1 MSPPHLWTHHLSLPK
16 DSALAVTQSASC
28 TIRSSWVLGPSIQQ
42 AGPLGRLP
50 SWLHGP
56 LTFLLLLSA
65 PPHTLPEPLSIFVV
79 SGYSPSAFYLAHP
92 SLALS
97 PHGWTLLSSGV
108 QATRPV
114 HPRRSTA
121 PFAICFSGEP
131 TAGSIM
137 LDTLSCLG
145 SSDVAFSGFCCYAQR
160 SVSSTCRVNI
170 GDVAQDSASLSPR
183 PAPVGQPAL

>member
-1 MSPPHLWTHHLSLPK
+1 MYKTGVHPFRNLP
-16 DSALAVTQSASC
+16 
-28 TIRSSWVLGPSIQQ
+28 VLY
-42 AGPLGRLP
+42 
-50 SWLHGP
+50 
-56 LTFLLLLSA
+56 
-65 PPHTLPEPLSIFVV
+65 PLSIKQKSHLVLLF
-79 SGYSPSAFYLAHP
+79 SFKH
-92 SLALS
+92 ALS

-170 GDVAQDSASLSPR
+170 GDVAQDSASLLSPR